1 MSQSETFSDE
11 HLNAFI
17 DGELDDDERD
27 QLLDLLRRDKAL
39 NARVCDLQKVR
50 ELLQHAYRKPP
61 QPPRRGQP
69 PEGNGLSRFSMGIAA
84 SVILGLGI
92 TVGWN
97 IHEQQHPQGSLLD
110 IAQSIQLAPA
120 QVAQADP
127 ANPSAAAES
136 PSWRVVLHVTTADPY
151 RLKTVLDEAEGL
163 LRQHTVNNHRVAV
176 EVLANGRGL
185 NLLRAD
191 TSPFADRIREL
202 QSRYADT
209 LAFKACQNAINRL
222 KLEKN
227 IDVILLPE
235 ASVVPTAIG
244 EVILRQREG
253 WAYVQI

>member
-17 DGELDDDERD
+17 DGELDDFERD
-27 QLLDLLRRDKAL
+27 QLLDILRRDKAL

-50 ELLQHAYRKPP
+50 ELVQHAYRQPP
-61 QPPRRGQP
+61 QPPRDSNESEKSGM
-69 PEGNGLSRFSMGIAA
+69 SRFTAGIAA

-97 IHEQQHPQGSLLD
+97 VHEQQHPQGSLLD
-110 IAQSIQLAPA
+110 IAQSVQLDPS
-120 QVAQADP
+120 QA
-127 ANPSAAAES
+127 ANN

-163 LRQHTVNNHRVAV
+163 LQQHTADNQKVAV
-176 EVLANGRGL
+176 EILANGRGL
-185 NLLRAD
+185 NLLRKD
-191 TSPFADRIREL
+191 TSAFAERIREL
-202 QSRYADT
+202 QSRYDET
-209 LAFKACQNAINRL
+209 LAFRACQNAINRL

-227 IDVILLPE
+227 IDVTLLPE
-235 ASVVPTAIG
+235 AKVVPTAIG
-244 EVILRQREG
+244 EVILRQQEG